1 MTVLDIC
8 IIILMS
14 GILLLAAIERICKCK
29 EKKYYFDAA
38 VKVGNA
44 EKIFNEFNKIIKNNS

>member
-1 MTVLDIC
+1 
-8 IIILMS
+8 MS

-44 EKIFNEFNKIIKNNS
+44 EKIFNEFNKIVKNNS